1 MGTPR
6 ASGVLVM
13 GTNLPAV
20 DATCTRLMGIDP
32 WRVTYLAGAS
42 GRLGPIA
49 EAHIS
54 QRGEDLAPLI
64 QPFQILNHPS
74 LAYLRS

>member
-20 DATCTRLMGIDP
+20 DATCARLMDIDP
-32 WRVTYLAGAS
+32 WRIAYLAGAS

-49 EAHIS
+49 EAHIT
-54 QRGEDLAPLI
+54 QRGEAIAPLV
-64 QPFQILNHPS
+64 QRYQLLNHPS
-74 LAYLRS
+74 LAGLRG